1 MKALASIAIF
11 VIAYC
16 FIASEKVNKTIVA
29 VLGASC
35 VLLLGLVTFEE
46 AVAAIDFNV
55 IFLLVGMMTSVYILS
70 KTGFF
75 EWIAIGVAKR
85 AKGDPW
91 LIMLF
96 LLSATAILSAFLDN
110 VTTIIM
116 LVPVTI
122 LIMQLLEISPIP
134 FVIMEAIVSNIGGT
148 STLIGDP
155 PNIIIGSQANLSFN
169 SFLVNLGPVVIIV
182 FLAFMGTT
190 FLLFRKKFTVPEE
203 IRRRLKDAIP
213 RLAIVDRQNMIRS
226 LMVFG
231 LIFAGFFMH
240 SVLDVKPGIIALGG
254 SMLML
259 LVCRSES
266 EDTLM
271 RVEWGVIFFFI
282 GMFMMIAALEVNGVM
297 SWIGYHIIHLAGKNL
312 FLVCIVVLWGSAIF
326 SSMLDNIPFVITMV
340 PLVRQF
346 VIYFSQTSGMADP
359 IAIQLQIAQPLW
371 WSLALGACLGG
382 NGTLIG
388 ASANIVMARISEK
401 NNYPITF
408 MRFFKYG
415 FGFMIQSMVIC
426 TLYIWVR
433 YFLLNK

>member
-1 MKALASIAIF
+1 MKALLSIAIF

-29 VLGASC
+29 ILGASC

-75 EWIAIGVAKR
+75 EWIAVGVAKH

-91 LIMLF
+91 LIMFF
-96 LLSATAILSAFLDN
+96 LLSVTAILSAFLDN

-169 SFLVNLGPVVIIV
+169 SFLVNLGPVVMLV
-182 FLAFMGTT
+182 FAVFMGTI
-190 FLLFRKKFTVPEE
+190 FLLFRKKFHVPEE
-203 IRRRLKDAIP
+203 IRKRVKEAIP

-240 SVLDVKPGIIALGG
+240 NLLGVKPGIIALGG

-346 VIYFSQTSGMADP
+346 VIYFSHASGIADP

-401 NNYPITF
+401 NNYPISF

-426 TLYIWVR
+426 TLYIWMR
-433 YFLLNK
+433 YFFAK